1 MYASFITGRITK
13 ISKTISECLIL
24 LLLMN
29 YLINKH
35 NQVNSYGVYKANF
48 CLPFLLRT
56 FLVFFLRKNFVS
68 LNFVFD
74 HFVGLALKWLCIM
87 KN

>member
-1 MYASFITGRITK
+1 MYASLITGRITK

-35 NQVNSYGVYKANF
+35 NQVNSYGVYK
-48 CLPFLLRT
+48 
-56 FLVFFLRKNFVS
+56 K
-68 LNFVFD
+68 
-74 HFVGLALKWLCIM
+74 M
-87 KN
+87 